1 MLRLSLV
8 PGNRWSV
15 RDAVV
20 QALCGPRAGLLDAG
34 VGIVGMDS
42 MHLPVTHDVLNSHQ
56 SGNSQDWDG
65 TSEFQVLSAL
75 VLALPE
81 LPVQ

>member
-20 QALCGPRAGLLDAG
+20 QALCVPRAGLLDAG
-34 VGIVGMDS
+34 VGIVGVDS
-42 MHLPVTHDVLNSHQ
+42 MHLPVTHDVLNSH
-56 SGNSQDWDG
+56 
-65 TSEFQVLSAL
+65 
-75 VLALPE
+75 
-81 LPVQ
+81 